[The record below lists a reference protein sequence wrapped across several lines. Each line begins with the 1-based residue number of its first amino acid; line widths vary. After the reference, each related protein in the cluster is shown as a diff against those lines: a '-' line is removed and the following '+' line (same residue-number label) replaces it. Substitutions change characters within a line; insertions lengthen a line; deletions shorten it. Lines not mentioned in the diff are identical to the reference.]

1 MCQSRSEELPTDVWH
16 RGNEIGPFRAIEE
29 STLAHLT
36 PAAKRGD
43 IYAWYML
50 LGTAGTALGV
60 AASGGFIEY
69 TSVGLGWDNISIYR
83 ALFWA
88 YAGFGLVK
96 LVLVLCLGSEIEAE
110 RKPATPI
117 QDAEVAPLLGESA
130 GVVEIEPKQSKLRA
144 LIPEISKGS
153 RLIVANLC
161 ILFALDSFASGLVTL

>member
-1 MCQSRSEELPTDVWH
+1 
-16 RGNEIGPFRAIEE
+16 
-29 STLAHLT
+29 
-36 PAAKRGD
+36 
-43 IYAWYML
+43 ML

-69 TSVGLGWDNISIYR
+69 TSVGLAWDNIEIYK

-110 RKPATPI
+110 RTSEASS
-117 QDAEVAPLLGESA
+117 QDAEAAPLLRESA
-130 GVVEIEPKQSKLRA
+130 GVVEVEPKRSKLRA